1 MSTSDN
7 KEEQCQNCLNKIYS
21 DLLHLICSFEKGS
34 GSELTVRLRQV
45 ESGLEQL
52 REAILSI
59 PDIQNNEQRQRD
71 KIASLYRQIKLKDE
85 LIQSFLHYDIV
96 DGSETGVGR
105 WTNKEEV
112 LPLCRQQKDV
122 DTQKEAVSGF
132 WTVRDM
138 YDFENVGFTNSVDGM
153 KYLTCADCEYGPI
166 GFLEPEAK
174 LHYVSSARIT
184 YG

>member
-1 MSTSDN
+1 MSSSNPSSTTISSTDPKESTSN
-7 KEEQCQNCLNKIYS
+7 VTE
-21 DLLHLICSFEKGS
+21 GS
-34 GSELTVRLRQV
+34 R
-45 ESGLEQL
+45 
-52 REAILSI
+52 
-59 PDIQNNEQRQRD
+59 NEQR
-71 KIASLYRQIKLKDE
+71 
-85 LIQSFLHYDIV
+85 LICGICNSVILLA
-96 DGSETGVGR
+96 GVGR

>member
-7 KEEQCQNCLNKIYS
+7 KEEQCQNCS
-21 DLLHLICSFEKGS
+21 
-34 GSELTVRLRQV
+34 
-45 ESGLEQL
+45 
-52 REAILSI
+52 
-59 PDIQNNEQRQRD
+59 PNEQR
-71 KIASLYRQIKLKDE
+71 
-85 LIQSFLHYDIV
+85 LICGICNSVILLA
-96 DGSETGVGR
+96 GVGR

-174 LHYVSSARIT
+174 LHYVSSTRIT